1 MKTILSFLTLLP
13 FILNSV
19 HAQGYEDFS
28 AFQGGS
34 GTYSNGT
41 FTGNDGSEWTFIQ
54 CRGDLLITPPT
65 PCLGKKRNPV
75 PCIRS
80 GLIRNGCRA
89 LVLRYRQAFS
99 SAVNMEVLVNGIL
112 VKTLTTPGG
121 IADTSN
127 TYTSDSIM
135 VFASGDFL
143 MEFRQADSLLSGQVC
158 IDDIAWTPW
167 DPGVGT
173 RTCHPPENDQ
183 LHVSGYELLVTS
195 DDDPPL
201 VLTVTDLNGRRVCS
215 LTSRSKRFSVNL
227 QELSGGAYLAV
238 LSGRGGKVCSR
249 KLFMIRR

>member
-1 MKTILSFLTLLP
+1 MKTILSFLTFLP
-13 FILNSV
+13 FILNLV

-28 AFQGGS
+28 GFQGGS

-75 PCIRS
+75 SCIRS
-80 GLIRNGCRA
+80 GQIGNGCRA

-99 SAVNMEVLVNGIL
+99 SAVNLDVLVNGIL

-121 IADTSN
+121 ITDTSN

-135 VFASGDFL
+135 VFASGDFR

-167 DPGVGT
+167 EQSVGT
-173 RTCHPPENDQ
+173 GTCHPPEKDP
-183 LHVSGYELLVTS
+183 LHVSGYELLVS
-195 DDDPPL
+195 ADDDPPL
-201 VLTVTDLNGRRVCS
+201 ELAVTDLNGRRVYS
-215 LTSRSKRFSVNL
+215 MTSRSPNFAVSL
-227 QELSGGAYLAV
+227 HELTGGAYLAV

-249 KLFMIRR
+249 KLFMICR